1 MVALSPDERK
11 QRLRRGEMAEV
22 ARSLGVSHS
31 AVQSVV
37 EGRSRSRRIE
47 LALSRKMKT
56 PVDIA
61 FPRIVKTLQPQ
72 SDAA

>member
-1 MVALSPDERK
+1 MVALTPDERK
-11 QRLRRGEMAEV
+11 QRLLRGDMQAV
-22 ARSLGVSHS
+22 ATALGVSHS

-47 LALSRKMKT
+47 IALSRKMKT

-61 FPRIVKTLQPQ
+61 FPRVVKPLKQ
-72 SDAA
+72 SAAA